1 MSLSPTGYA
10 QTPTIRPR
18 PEIARIPQIDYQ
30 QPFLGYQSSLR
41 TTIVANDELLRHG
54 LVHVVSH
61 IERIRF
67 VGDLRYGEGL
77 AERVRELRPE
87 LLVLGMD
94 RTLVLSDLLAELDVT
109 PRVVVVMDSHD
120 EGANTLDLLRAGADA
135 LVDRRST
142 ATELRTTFNRVI
154 SGQSALDSHSVN
166 AVIAELRSPRKD
178 FRDDLVAALTA
189 REREVL
195 DLLVEGLDNRT
206 IAAQLFVSEATVKF
220 HLQNIMKK
228 LGVHKRA
235 ALISVALRG
244 QSRQMHP

>member
-10 QTPTIRPR
+10 QTPTSRPR
-18 PEIARIPQIDYQ
+18 PEIAQMPQIDYQ
-30 QPFLGYQSSLR
+30 QPFLGYPSSLR

-61 IERIRF
+61 IERIRL

-77 AERVRELRPE
+77 AGRVRELRPE

-109 PRVVVVMDSHD
+109 PRVVVVMDSQD

-135 LVDRRST
+135 LVDRRSN
-142 ATELRTTFNRVI
+142 ATELRNTFNRVI
-154 SGQSALDSHSVN
+154 NGQSALDSHSVN
-166 AVIAELRSPRKD
+166 AVIAELRCPRKD
-178 FRDDLVAALTA
+178 FRDDLVAVLTA

-244 QSRQMHP
+244 QSRQLNP

>member
-30 QPFLGYQSSLR
+30 QPFLGYPSSLR

-166 AVIAELRSPRKD
+166 AVIAELRCPRKD

-206 IAAQLFVSEATVKF
+206 IATQLFVSEATVKF

>member
-10 QTPTIRPR
+10 QTPTTRSR
-18 PEIARIPQIDYQ
+18 PEIARVPQIDYQ
-30 QPFLGYQSSLR
+30 QPTLGYPASLR

-54 LVHVVSH
+54 LAHVVSQ

-67 VGDLRYGEGL
+67 VGDLRYGDGL
-77 AERVRELRPE
+77 AGRVRELRPD

-94 RTLVLSDLLAELDVT
+94 RTLALSDLLAELNAT
-109 PRVVVVMDSHD
+109 PRVIVVMDSQD
-120 EGANTLDLLRAGADA
+120 EGAHTLDLLRAGADA

-142 ATELRTTFNRVI
+142 ATELRNTFNRVI
-154 SGQSALDSHSVN
+154 NGQTALDSHSVN
-166 AVIAELRSPRKD
+166 AVIAELRCPRRD
-178 FRDDLVAALTA
+178 FRDDLGASLTA

-220 HLQNIMKK
+220 HLQNIMNK

-244 QSRQMHP
+244 HSRQMHS